1 MIGPAPKRSLARSM
15 IGPWIVTLLLGAV
28 GLFANIGSAHAQ
40 ACPQTKAGTK
50 YKVKIETAPAGAT
63 VYLDRKDCGAVGVTP
78 WNGTL
83 AAGDI
88 TVIVELDG
96 YNPES
101 KPLKVA
107 RSRTGSS
114 LFVPLTKKNDPP
126 KIDIRADADKS
137 LFGAQVFIDGQGQG
151 QAPTIVTTT
160 PGRHL
165 VEIRKDG
172 FETLSSWIEVKE
184 NQTATLSPQ
193 LKAIAKPTF
202 GTIVVEADVPDAEVY
217 IDGNKHPDNTPAVVA
232 NVVEGLHVVEV
243 RKSPALPWKQTVQVV
258 ANQQVKVRAELK
270 STINGQGGVI
280 RVISNVADA
289 HAFIDGTD
297 MGQVPVDIKDVKA
310 GEHVIEVKAKGYQ
323 THVEKVTTNA
333 GQSQVMKVD
342 LNAEG
347 PSGQGVL
354 KVISQVPDADVYLD
368 GAAVGKAPLDKKIDS
383 GAHKI
388 LVKLNGYKDFSQDVR
403 LEGGQTLT
411 VTAEM
416 KAVGRLRVL
425 STPDGAAVLVNGL
438 PVGKTPLDTEVE
450 VGQSI
455 IKVMSPGMKSEERTL
470 NIVGGKTETISIELP
485 IEGKSEVEMM
495 DEQRGL
501 SSFGARTLPR
511 GRSTVDF
518 NIGYPY
524 YLQGRINVGG
534 GKLAGLGFDA
544 GVTIRSMFARSELG
558 LGGRVRLADAE
569 PFSAGIFTDLY
580 WGSKLLDNSG
590 RNGLTFDVGA
600 VASLT
605 ALTHVTISMRAY
617 LNMWTDRH
625 CQSDKTSTD
634 SLSICKAYAEGT
646 LDGTTR
652 DRVETLTGQ
661 KGADFFSRDQGIRL
675 MMSIIAEIALQQ
687 RWNAFGILE
696 GAPFQS
702 ERALF
707 TNVFAHSM
715 PSSDFGLY
723 LRLGLSYKF

>member
-1 MIGPAPKRSLARSM
+1 MITNRTSRITLWFTA
-15 IGPWIVTLLLGAV
+15 LLLGALA
-28 GLFANIGSAHAQ
+28 LFSSAGTAHAQ
-40 ACPQTKAGTK
+40 ACPQTKSGTK
-50 YKVKIETAPAGAT
+50 YKVKIESAPPGAT
-63 VYLDRKDCGAVGVTP
+63 VYLDRKECGAVGVTP
-78 WNGTL
+78 WSGTL

-114 LFVPLTKKNDPP
+114 LFVPLIKKNDPP
-126 KIDIRADADKS
+126 KIDVRADADKS

-172 FETLSSWIEVKE
+172 FETLSQWIEVKE

-217 IDGNKHPDNTPAVVA
+217 VDGNKHTDNTPAVIA
-232 NVVEGLHVVEV
+232 NVVEGTHVVEV
-243 RKSPALPWKQTVQVV
+243 RKAPAVPWKQTVVVV
-258 ANQQVKVRAELK
+258 ANQQAKVRAELK
-270 STINGQGGVI
+270 ATINGQGGVI
-280 RVISNVADA
+280 RVISNVAEA

-297 MGQVPVDIKDVKA
+297 MGQTPVDIKDVKT
-310 GEHVIEVKAKGYQ
+310 GEHVIEVKAPGYQ
-323 THVEKVTTNA
+323 TRVEKVTSNA
-333 GQSQVMKVD
+333 GQSQVLKID

-347 PSGQGVL
+347 PSGQGTL
-354 KVISQVPDADVYLD
+354 KVISQTPDADVYLD
-368 GAAVGKAPLDKKIDS
+368 GAAVGKAPLDKKIDA
-383 GAHKI
+383 GNHKV

-403 LEGGQTLT
+403 IEGGQTMT

-425 STPDGAAVLVNGL
+425 STPDGAAVLINGL

-450 VGQSI
+450 VGQTVV
-455 IKVMSPGMKSEERTL
+455 KVSLPGMVSQTRDL
-470 NIVGGKTETISIELP
+470 NIAGGKTETISVELP
-485 IEGKSEVEMM
+485 VEGKSEVEMLA
-495 DEQRGL
+495 EQRGL

-511 GRSTVDF
+511 GRSTVDMSV
-518 NIGYPY
+518 GYPY

-534 GKLAGLGFDA
+534 GKLANFGFDA
-544 GVTIRSMFARSELG
+544 GVTLRSMFARSELG
-558 LGGRVRLADAE
+558 LGGRVMLADKE
-569 PFSAGIFTDLY
+569 PFSAGVFTDLY
-580 WGSKLLDNSG
+580 WGSKLLDNTA
-590 RNGLTFDVGA
+590 RNGLTWDVGA
-600 VASLT
+600 AASLT
-605 ALTHVTISMRAY
+605 ALTHATITMRAY
-617 LNMWTDRH
+617 LNMWSDRH
-625 CQSDKTSTD
+625 CPEDKTSKD
-634 SLSICKAYAEGT
+634 GLGVCQDYA
-646 LDGTTR
+646 DGTIDPETKT
-652 DRVETLTGQ
+652 RVEALTGQ
-661 KGADFFSRDQGIRL
+661 KGNDFYSRDQGIRL
-675 MMSIIAEIALQQ
+675 MMSIAAEVALQQ
-687 RWNAFGILE
+687 RWNVFGILE

-723 LRLGLSYKF
+723 LRVGLTYKF